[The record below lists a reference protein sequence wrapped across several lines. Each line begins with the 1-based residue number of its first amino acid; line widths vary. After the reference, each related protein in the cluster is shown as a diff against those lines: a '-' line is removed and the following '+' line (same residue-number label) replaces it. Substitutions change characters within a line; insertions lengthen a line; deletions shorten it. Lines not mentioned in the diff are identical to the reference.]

1 MSKRVQP
8 KPPRKRQHHGPTAKQ
23 IDALDRLATETA
35 AELAAI
41 KAALVVQGILVLAE
55 PAAAGPQVAPSP
67 RHLRLVPGG
76 AA

>member
-41 KAALVVQGILVLAE
+41 KAALVVQGVLAE